1 MMKRLVRLLGS
12 SGLGPSVR
20 MRTVCSS
27 TLTTSTTLVSRPFM
41 SEFSCLAR
49 MIENTTSSA
58 VKGLPLWYFTP
69 SRSLN
74 SHTLGSSVMRHD
86 VASRGASFIAWSR
99 NTSES

>member
-1 MMKRLVRLLGS
+1 
-12 SGLGPSVR
+12 
-20 MRTVCSS
+20 
-27 TLTTSTTLVSRPFM
+27 M

-49 MIENTTSSA
+49 WIENTTSSA
-58 VKGLPLWYFTP
+58 VKALPLWYFTP

-74 SHTLGSSVMRHD
+74 SHTVGSSVMRHD